1 MSERSFLK
9 RRWKLILNI
18 LTVVALI
25 ILVVAIRDQL
35 VDTFKNLTEVNAWA
49 LLLMLPIQVL
59 NYHSQTKMYQGLFSV
74 LGNNLRYKF
83 LYKTALELNFVNHVF
98 PSGGVSGISYFGVRM
113 KSREITGSKA
123 ALVQLI
129 KLGLLFLSFEVLLIA
144 GLLFLSIEGKANDF
158 VVMVTTAI
166 TTLMV
171 VATFAFVMIIGSKKR
186 IDATFT
192 FLTKAINK
200 LLHFFLPRSPETIN
214 IQRAKHAFED
224 LHNNYKTIESKWQ
237 ELKWPFVWAL
247 LANLTEILSIYVV
260 YLAFGEWV
268 NLGAVIL
275 AYAVANFAGLV
286 SVMPGGVGIYEAL
299 MTGVLV
305 AAGVPAALSLPV
317 TVMYRV
323 LSTLIQV
330 PPGWYFYHKTLTSN
344 SSQAG
349 EFAKTMPSAGNEKP
363 GQDTPGDKDKHD
375 E

>member
-1 MSERSFLK
+1 
-9 RRWKLILNI
+9 
-18 LTVVALI
+18 
-25 ILVVAIRDQL
+25 
-35 VDTFKNLTEVNAWA
+35 
-49 LLLMLPIQVL
+49 
-59 NYHSQTKMYQGLFSV
+59 
-74 LGNNLRYKF
+74 
-83 LYKTALELNFVNHVF
+83 
-98 PSGGVSGISYFGVRM
+98 
-113 KSREITGSKA
+113 
-123 ALVQLI
+123 
-129 KLGLLFLSFEVLLIA
+129 
-144 GLLFLSIEGKANDF
+144 
-158 VVMVTTAI
+158 
-166 TTLMV
+166 
-171 VATFAFVMIIGSKKR
+171 MIIGSKKR